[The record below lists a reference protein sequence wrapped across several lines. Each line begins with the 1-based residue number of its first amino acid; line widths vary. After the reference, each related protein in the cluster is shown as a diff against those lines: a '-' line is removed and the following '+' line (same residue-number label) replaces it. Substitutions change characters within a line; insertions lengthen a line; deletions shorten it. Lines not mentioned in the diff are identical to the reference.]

1 MWLGPAIEVEAS
13 MKIVLRVLAAAGLV
27 ALACVPASAQQVTG
41 IPGSP
46 GATTT
51 IDEKLLPAGLSLI
64 QEEK

>member
-1 MWLGPAIEVEAS
+1 